1 MDYNNISKNTE
12 NDQRDKI
19 WIQKS
24 NEMVSSFV
32 INKLEIIPRQEVIT
46 PLISLNLIVVKV
58 YGK

>member
-1 MDYNNISKNTE
+1 MIRET
-12 NDQRDKI
+12 I
-19 WIQKS
+19 GIQKS

>member
-12 NDQRDKI
+12 KDQRDKI

>member
-1 MDYNNISKNTE
+1 MIRET
-12 NDQRDKI
+12 I

-32 INKLEIIPRQEVIT
+32 INKLAIIPRLEVIT
-46 PLISLNLIVVKV
+46 PLISLNLIVVKK